1 MPLEFPQTKELLMN
15 RHTVISCAAR
25 ALNVA
30 QQAITWAAVR
40 LLGMAI
46 LSVVCETWP
55 VQALMPGF
63 C

>member
-1 MPLEFPQTKELLMN
+1 MN
-15 RHTVISCAAR
+15 KTRIKQGAR
-25 ALNVA
+25 WAFTVA

-46 LSVVCETWP
+46 LSVVCEAWP